1 MNASLI
7 PVVSPLHEKLIA
19 LVCRTVRSD
28 NSKKAY
34 RNALNH
40 FFAWLTDPEENEHQR
55 IDREAVLRYR
65 EHLEHAGLSTS
76 TISLRL
82 SVIRQLCKEAR
93 LSKAIDQETW
103 EGIAA
108 IPGPHRE
115 GRRTGNWLTATQAAE
130 LIETPPADTLRGKRD
145 RAILATLIGCGIR
158 RAELC
163 SLKREQ
169 IQQRDGRWVIVDI
182 AGKGQRVRTVPMPS
196 WTKAFIDEWWTA
208 LESVVKYASQD
219 TRPAFYAH
227 YGPFP
232 DPAPQYA
239 FRSIGKGNNE
249 TSLSIPILPSER
261 ISRNAI
267 FELVTFWSQKAGFK
281 VAPHDLRR
289 TFSKLALRGKADLHQ
304 IQLTLG
310 HASIQTTERYLG
322 TEQDLSN
329 APCDVLGIEVEL
341 PGSSKVTI

>member
-1 MNASLI
+1 M
-7 PVVSPLHEKLIA
+7 
-19 LVCRTVRSD
+19 
-28 NSKKAY
+28 
-34 RNALNH
+34 
-40 FFAWLTDPEENEHQR
+40 
-55 IDREAVLRYR
+55 LRYR
-65 EHLEHAGLSTS
+65 EHLEQAGLSTS

-82 SVIRQLCKEAR
+82 SVIRQLCKEAMIF
-93 LSKAIDQETW
+93 KVIDHDTW
-103 EGIAA
+103 DSIAA

-145 RAILATLIGCGIR
+145 RAILGTLIGCGIR

-169 IQQRDGRWVIVDI
+169 IQQRDGRWVIIDI

-196 WTKAFIDEWWTA
+196 WTKALIDEWWRA
-208 LESVVKYASQD
+208 LD
-219 TRPAFYAH
+219 GWPLRP
-227 YGPFP
+227 PLE
-232 DPAPQYA
+232 YA
-239 FRSIGKGNNE
+239 FIGLVKGCGLSREIKDRIPFKRSDGRI
-249 TSLSIPILPSER
+249 IPWN

-341 PGSSKVTI
+341 HGGSKAKEL